1 MSKAARTKVKRE
13 IGAARGAR
21 RLPGAPPAPRVRR
34 QAVFFVVPAYAM
46 LLDIAGPADALR
58 LASTLRACPDGEAVA
73 GEGEPQG
80 LVRFDLHF
88 VGPSPHAPTSI
99 GLPFSGIAPLPR
111 TLPSGAVVVI
121 VGVTRPDDAAGRR
134 EADRA
139 VDATLAWLA
148 RVAAG
153 KAQPASA
160 QLRVLCVC
168 EGALIAARAGLLDER
183 RCTTHHT
190 LLKALADMAPRAKV
204 LENRLYVTDGFV
216 STSAGITAGIDMTLQ
231 LIAELAG
238 PRTASLVAREMVVY
252 MRRAGGDP
260 QLSPWVA
267 GRNHLH
273 PALHRVQDA
282 IAADPARDWSVDAMA
297 DVACTSARNL
307 TRLFA
312 RYADGQPLDYV
323 HRLRVAFARELIA
336 HSMLDMETVAARAGF
351 GSARQMRR
359 VWAKYDAESPS
370 SARARARA
378 SEALEARITRDGPPG

>member
-1 MSKAARTKVKRE
+1 
-13 IGAARGAR
+13 
-21 RLPGAPPAPRVRR
+21 VRR
-34 QAVFFVVPAYAM
+34 QAVFFVVPAHAM

-58 LASTLRACPDGEAVA
+58 LASTFGACLQGEAMA
-73 GEGEPQG
+73 GEGEPHG
-80 LVRFDLHF
+80 HVYFDLHF
-88 VGPSPHAPTSI
+88 IGPAPHAPTSI
-99 GLPFSGIAPLPR
+99 GLPFSGIAPLPE
-111 TLPSGAVVVI
+111 TLPAGAIVVI
-121 VGVTRPDDAAGRR
+121 VGVTRPEDAAARR
-134 EADRA
+134 EADEA
-139 VDATLAWLA
+139 VDATVAWLA
-148 RVAAG
+148 RTMGG
-153 KAQPASA
+153 KSRPASA
-160 QLRVLCVC
+160 DLRVFCVC

-190 LLKALADMAPRAKV
+190 LLKALADIAPRAKV

-231 LIAELAG
+231 MIAELAG

-282 IAADPARDWSVDAMA
+282 IAADPARDWSVEAMA

-312 RYADGQPLDYV
+312 RYAGGQPLDYV
-323 HRLRVAFARELIA
+323 HRLRVALARELIA
-336 HSMLDMETVAARAGF
+336 HSTLDMESVAARAGF
-351 GSARQMRR
+351 GSARHMRR

-370 SARARARA
+370 VVRARARVG
-378 SEALEARITRDGPPG
+378 EALEARTARRGSRAG